1 MSKHDK
7 ESIRLLPTVMIVTTK
22 STVVEYLSEDHSKKF
37 KKAAATQ
44 LLLNAR
50 ASVVEVGEAE
60 ADDTGKEPGKSHL
73 VWRAAWI
80 HDKAEILPNLPNFE
94 FSKN

>member
-22 STVVEYLSEDHSKKF
+22 STVVEYLSEASSKKVQ
-37 KKAAATQ
+37 KEAAAH

-50 ASVVEVGEAE
+50 ATVVTIGEAE
-60 ADDTGKEPGKSHL
+60 TDDTGKEPGKPHL